1 MDSIV
6 IGAGMVGV
14 STALA
19 LQERGRNVL
28 LVDRSEP
35 GRETSYGNA
44 GLIQTEAVQPY
55 AIPLS
60 FSHLA
65 RIALGNA
72 PDVAWKPATALHWL
86 SPLISYFRSS
96 LPANYAKIVP
106 EYARLILR
114 AADDH
119 APLIAASGADALIKK
134 NGYIQAYRSA
144 KSFDAGLTS
153 ASKIYE
159 LYGVPYTVLDANAL
173 HATEPNLRLG
183 MQGAIHYTNVWS
195 SSSPGDL
202 VKHYANLF
210 IARGGQIATATARS
224 LEQGSSGWRLASD
237 RGQFQAEEIVIAL
250 GPWSRHFLEPLGY
263 RIPMFFK
270 RGYHQHFNT
279 DAGPNHP
286 FMDVDNSTV
295 LSPMMS
301 GLRVLTAAELNSIDG
316 KSNYRQIRHSA
327 EIAAQLF
334 DIGGSVEAL
343 PWRGARPCMPGML
356 PVIGKADKHEGLWFN
371 FGHGHQGFTLGPTTG
386 TLLADVMCGLVP
398 QHTLAAYQLNGL
410 LS

>member
-28 LVDRSEP
+28 LVDRGEP
-35 GRETSYGNA
+35 GQETSYGNA

-60 FSHLA
+60 FSRLV
-65 RIALGNA
+65 RIVLGNA
-72 PDVAWKPATALHWL
+72 PDVVWKPASAHHWL
-86 SPLISYFRSS
+86 SSVVSYFRSS
-96 LPANYAKIVP
+96 LPVNYARIVP
-106 EYARLILR
+106 DYARLILR
-114 AADDH
+114 ATDDH
-119 APLIAASGADALIKK
+119 APLIAASRADALIRKS
-134 NGYIQAYRSA
+134 GYIQAYRSA
-144 KSFDAGLTS
+144 KGLDAALTS
-153 ASKIYE
+153 ASGIFKRYD
-159 LYGVPYTVLDANAL
+159 VPYAVLEADELQAM
-173 HATEPNLRLG
+173 EPNLRLR
-183 MQGAIHYTNVWS
+183 MQGAIHYTDVWS
-195 SSSPGDL
+195 CSSPGDL
-202 VKHYANLF
+202 VKCYAGLF
-210 IARGGQIATATARS
+210 VARGGKIATATARS
-224 LEQGSSGWRLASD
+224 LGQGSSGWRLATEQ
-237 RGQFQAEEIVIAL
+237 GQFEAEEVVIAL
-250 GPWSRHFLEPLGY
+250 GPWSRRFLEPLGY

-295 LSPMMS
+295 LSPMIS

-343 PWRGARPCMPGML
+343 PWRGARPCMPDML

-386 TLLADVMCGLVP
+386 ALLADVMCDLVP
-398 QHTLAAYQLNGL
+398 QDTLAAYQRNGL
-410 LS
+410 LF